1 MKTYKKSTT
10 ICRFI
15 AVILTL
21 LSLTSLFWPAMLNYS
36 SEYLDEVKEE
46 REENYRRYD
55 HYNKADAK
63 ALANAEI
70 APVYI
75 TGAYS
80 FFSYRNFLSF
90 YFMEQTIEDKNMKND
105 WNSKGL
111 SRLYRTYQ
119 DYLNSL
125 STEKKME
132 RTLTIVGAIAVN
144 VLFFG
149 MLVIGILA
157 IVLYSLNGTRAFGI
171 IFAVLTLL
179 ADVLLIV
186 VLIYMKHIKAPITAP
201 GIGMFLM
208 PLLAIA
214 GCIVYRRDR
223 GSVPPAA
230 PAEPPVNQPDPFN
243 LPSPEP
249 AGPQWNQKQPEAETD
264 LWTCPVCGCK
274 NAASYVF
281 CANCG
286 TQKP

>member
-1 MKTYKKSTT
+1 MTTYRKSTT

-36 SEYLDEVKEE
+36 REYLADVKED
-46 REENYRRYD
+46 REDYYYYHYD
-55 HYNKADAK
+55 HITKADAK

-90 YFMEQTIEDKNMKND
+90 YFMGQSMEDKYMKKD
-105 WNSKGL
+105 WDSKSL
-111 SRLYRTYQ
+111 SSHYKTYQ

-125 STEKKME
+125 SKEKKLE
-132 RTLTIVGAIAVN
+132 RTTTIAGAIVGN

-149 MLVIGILA
+149 LLACGILA
-157 IVLYSLNGTRAFGI
+157 IILYSLNRTRAFGI

-179 ADVLLIV
+179 ADIFFIV

-214 GCIVYRRDR
+214 ACIVYRRDR
-223 GSVPPAA
+223 GPVLSDAPTEQTVQPPH
-230 PAEPPVNQPDPFN
+230 PFN
-243 LPSPEP
+243 PPSPPLAEM
-249 AGPQWNQKQPEAETD
+249 QQQNDEAAM
-264 LWTCPVCGCK
+264 WVCPVCG
-274 NAASYVF
+274 NSNPVSYGF